1 MTEGKELGCFMEF
14 QKNEKREKGIK
25 QKIIFCVMSVSV
37 LLGVLLITAM
47 IVSNLITTKTLLL
60 DNMQMVAKI
69 SSQNISSNLHLL
81 TDRMANLAL
90 EEVLVDETAEDRKS
104 VV

>member
-1 MTEGKELGCFMEF
+1 MGYKKDGK
-14 QKNEKREKGIK
+14 KEKGIK

-37 LLGVLLITAM
+37 LLGVLLIAAM

-81 TDRMANLAL
+81 TDRMADVAL
-90 EEVLVDETAEDRKS
+90 EAVLADESADEAEKL
-104 VV
+104 